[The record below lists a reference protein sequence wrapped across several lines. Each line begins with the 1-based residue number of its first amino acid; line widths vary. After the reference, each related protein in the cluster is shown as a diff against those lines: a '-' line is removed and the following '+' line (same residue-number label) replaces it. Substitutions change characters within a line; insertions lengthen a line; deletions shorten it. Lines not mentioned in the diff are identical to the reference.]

1 MKQLLY
7 ILIGFGSLLLHS
19 CEDVIEVKL
28 NADDMN
34 LYAVD
39 AQITTTEEPYVFLYR
54 GLSVA
59 KDSAYT
65 GISGAV
71 VKMTDNSTPA
81 QSVTLVESSEQ
92 KGFYTVPDGVS
103 FKGVAGREYVLQ
115 IEHEGVVLKGRD
127 VLTAVAQIDSVKVF
141 PSARG
146 EKRFLAVFT
155 YGIETPGKGNFYK
168 WEIWVNGKYLNDM
181 QYLSFAD
188 DALVDGNYISGLEI
202 MTDFHNTTKP
212 EERKLQLYDTVQ
224 VRQMSISS
232 FVYSYF
238 TQAMNQNSAGSL
250 FSVPPAN
257 IKSNITASDAKPVL
271 GLFRAHDIATSDAVI
286 IDDSIENQLKK

>member
-7 ILIGFGSLLLHS
+7 IFIGFGSLLLLS

-54 GLSVA
+54 GLSVT
-59 KDSAYT
+59 KDSAYA

-81 QSVTLVESSEQ
+81 QSVTLVESPEQ

-103 FKGVAGREYVLQ
+103 FKGIAGREYVLQ
-115 IEHEGVVLKGRD
+115 IEHEGVTLQGRET
-127 VLTAVAQIDSVKVF
+127 LSAVAVIDSIQVF
-141 PSARG
+141 PSSRG

-168 WEIWVNGKYLNDM
+168 WEIWVNGVYLNDL
-181 QYLSFAD
+181 QYMAFAD

-224 VRQMSISS
+224 VRQMSISP

-238 TQAMNQNSAGSL
+238 SQAMNQNSAGSL

-286 IDDSIENQLKK
+286 IDDSIENQLRK

>member
-1 MKQLLY
+1 MKYLLY
-7 ILIGFGSLLLHS
+7 ILIGFGSLLLLS
-19 CEDVIEVKL
+19 CEDVIDVKL

-54 GLSVA
+54 GLSVT
-59 KDSAYT
+59 KDSAYA

-71 VKMTDNSTPA
+71 VKITDNSTPA
-81 QSVTLVESSEQ
+81 QSITLVESPLK

-103 FKGVAGREYVLQ
+103 FKGVPGIEYELQ
-115 IEHEGVVLKGRD
+115 IEHEGVVLKGSD

-146 EKRFLAVFT
+146 EKRFLGVFT

-168 WEIWVNGKYLNDM
+168 WEIWVNGVYLNDL
-181 QYLSFAD
+181 QYMAFAD

-224 VRQMSISS
+224 VRQMSISP

-238 TQAMNQNSAGSL
+238 TQAANQNSAGSL

-257 IKSNITASDAKPVL
+257 IKSNITASDGKPVL

>member
-1 MKQLLY
+1 MKYLLY
-7 ILIGFGSLLLHS
+7 ILFGFGTLMFTA

-39 AQITTTEEPYVFLYR
+39 AQISTLEEPYVFLYR
-54 GLSVA
+54 GLPVT
-59 KDSAYT
+59 KDSAYA
-65 GISGAV
+65 GVSGAV
-71 VKMTDNSTPA
+71 VKMTENSTPA
-81 QSVTLVESSEQ
+81 KSVTLVESPEQ

-103 FKGVAGREYVLQ
+103 FKGIPGMKYVLH
-115 IEHEGVVLKGRD
+115 IEHEGVTLEGSES
-127 VLTAVAQIDSVKVF
+127 LAAVAPIDSIEVF
-141 PSARG
+141 PSSRG

-168 WEIWVNGKYLNDM
+168 WEIYVNNVYLSDL

-202 MTDFHNTTKP
+202 MTDFHDISKP
-212 EERKLQLYDTVQ
+212 LERELQLNDTIQ
-224 VRQMSISS
+224 VRQLSISP
-232 FVYSYF
+232 FTYSYF

-257 IKSNITASDAKPVL
+257 IKSNITASDGKPVL
-271 GLFRAHDIATSDAVI
+271 GLFRAHDVVLSNVVI
-286 IDDSIENQLKK
+286 IDESIENQLRK

>member
-1 MKQLLY
+1 MKYLLY
-7 ILIGFGSLLLHS
+7 ILIGFGTLMFTA

-39 AQITTTEEPYVFLYR
+39 AQISTLEEPYVFLYR
-54 GLSVA
+54 GLPVT
-59 KDSAYT
+59 KDSAYA

-81 QSVTLVESSEQ
+81 KSVTLVESPEQ

-115 IEHEGVVLKGRD
+115 IEHEGVVLKGSD

-146 EKRFLAVFT
+146 EKRFLGVFT

-202 MTDFHNTTKP
+202 LTDFHNTNKP
-212 EERKLQLYDTVQ
+212 EERKLQLNDTVQ

-238 TQAMNQNSAGSL
+238 TQAANQNSAGSL

-257 IKSNITASDAKPVL
+257 IKSNITASDGKPVL
-271 GLFRAHDIATSDAVI
+271 GLFRAHDIDTSDAVI
-286 IDDSIENQLKK
+286 IDETIESQLKK

>member
-1 MKQLLY
+1 MKQLFY
-7 ILIGFGSLLLHS
+7 IFFGFGLLFLQS
-19 CEDVIEVKL
+19 CEDVIEVEL
-28 NADDMN
+28 NDDSLN

-39 AQITTTEEPYVFLYR
+39 AQIATTEEPYVYLYR
-54 GLSVA
+54 GLSVT
-59 KDSAYT
+59 KDSAYA

-71 VKMTDNSTPA
+71 VKITGNFTPA
-81 QSVTLVESSEQ
+81 KSVTLVESPLK

-103 FKGVAGREYVLQ
+103 FKGVPGIEYELQ
-115 IEHEGVVLKGRD
+115 IEHEGVVLKGSD
-127 VLTAVAQIDSVKVF
+127 VLAAVAQIDSVKVF

-146 EKRFLAVFT
+146 EKRFLGVFT

-202 MTDFHNTTKP
+202 LTDFHNTNKP
-212 EERKLQLYDTVQ
+212 EERKLQLNDTVQ

-238 TQAMNQNSAGSL
+238 TQAANQNSAGSL

-257 IKSNITASDAKPVL
+257 IKSNITASDGKPVL
-271 GLFRAHDIATSDAVI
+271 GLFRAHDIDTSDAVI
-286 IDDSIENQLKK
+286 IDETIESQLKK